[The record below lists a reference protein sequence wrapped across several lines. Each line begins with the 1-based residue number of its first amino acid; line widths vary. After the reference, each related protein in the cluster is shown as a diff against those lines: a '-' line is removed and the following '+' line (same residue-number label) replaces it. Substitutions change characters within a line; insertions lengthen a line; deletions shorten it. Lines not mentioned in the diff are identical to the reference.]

1 MNDADGESSRTSEAT
16 VESAT
21 KPTSPQPTRAQ
32 RRERAWLAERTAAWQ
47 RLAADV
53 AQLERGRHAPPE
65 VVLGTV
71 QRYPE
76 VAGDLA
82 TARRAAAGSAAA
94 RGLEGIY
101 ARLHASLFAPPS
113 HLGHEL
119 GRLFRREVPAIM
131 AELQGRILV
140 MALGFFLAAA
150 AGAWLVESYPGL
162 ARLFASSEMVAGVER
177 GELWTDDL
185 LNILPSSVLSV
196 QIFAN
201 NIAVTVAAFCLGTIY
216 GLGTLYIVGLNGL
229 MLGSLVA
236 FTAQHGMHGRLLEFA
251 AAHGFVELSVIFIAA
266 AAGFSIGEAIARPAH
281 RTRTEAFS
289 RAVSRGGKL
298 LLPCALLLVGAGL
311 IEGYVSPDPRFP
323 LWARLV
329 IGIGYWAVMAWVL
342 AGLPLGWRSGSAAA
356 GEGKP

>member
-1 MNDADGESSRTSEAT
+1 MSGPDSVPRSAEAAAVEAGQPASR
-16 VESAT
+16 
-21 KPTSPQPTRAQ
+21 QQTRAH
-32 RRERAWLAERTAAWQ
+32 RRERAWLAERAAAWR

-53 AQLERGRHAPPE
+53 ARLERSRHAPPE

-76 VAGDLA
+76 LAGDLA
-82 TARRAAAGSAAA
+82 TARRTAAGSAAA
-94 RGLEGIY
+94 RGLEGLY

-113 HLGHEL
+113 NLGHEL
-119 GRLFRREVPAIM
+119 GRLFRIEVPAIV
-131 AELQGRILV
+131 AELQGRILA

-150 AGAWLVESYPGL
+150 AGAWLVASYPEL
-162 ARLFASSEMVAGVER
+162 ARLFASQEMIAGAER

-185 LNILPSSVLSV
+185 LNVLPSSVLSA

-201 NIAVTVAAFCLGTIY
+201 NIAVTVVAFCLGAFY
-216 GLGTLYIVGLNGL
+216 GVGTLYIIALNGL
-229 MLGSLVA
+229 MLGSMLA
-236 FTAQHGMHGRLLEFA
+236 FTAQHGLHGRLLEFA

-281 RTRTEAFS
+281 RTRTAAFG

-329 IGIGYWAVMAWVL
+329 IGIGYWLVMAWVL
-342 AGLPLGWRSGSAAA
+342 AGLPLGWLKRR
-356 GEGKP
+356 GEA